1 MRFSIQELYS
11 IFSQTYFW
19 ILIFEFAH
27 SWFKFY
33 LVSLWFE
40 WLFCVSIFGLILG
53 ITFSCFF
60 SGSFRSASMCGAT
73 VCSVR
78 VFFSFR
84 EHVWLHGVQCTRGDT
99 WKIGEQLRLFDIC
112 RRRWSADH
120 CAPQRSCS
128 RAGRAARRGTWPSP
142 AHAATGFASR
152 PREVPGVAEGLWRRS
167 STEAGPKGASSCLPF
182 LFLYFKKIKF
192 QKYMP
197 NREIFKKWVPIA
209 PHPVGDRT

>member
-60 SGSFRSASMCGAT
+60 WCAGSFRSASTCGAA
-73 VCSVR
+73 VCSAR
-78 VFFSFR
+78 AAARGRSASSFA
-84 EHVWLHGVQCTRGDT
+84 CSTAAGDGGRRST
-99 WKIGEQLRLFDIC
+99 ALPWAHERGEQPVEAHG
-112 RRRWSADH
+112 SA
-120 CAPQRSCS
+120 
-128 RAGRAARRGTWPSP
+128 GWP

-152 PREVPGVAEGLWRRS
+152 PKEVPGGPDGAVAQEQHR
-167 STEAGPKGASSCLPF
+167 AGPRRRLLARVCS
-182 LFLYFKKIKF
+182 
-192 QKYMP
+192 Q
-197 NREIFKKWVPIA
+197 
-209 PHPVGDRT
+209 VGC